1 MSVAVATPVAFVE
14 VESVHAIV
22 LLAGQVMTG
31 GVVSVTVMVWLAV
44 LVLPHASL
52 AVQVRVMFLACGQA
66 PGVVS
71 SAKLRL
77 GFGSQLSL
85 TVG

>member
-22 LLAGQVMTG
+22 MLAGQVMTG

-52 AVQVRVMFLACGQA
+52 AVQVRVMLLACGQA

-71 SAKLRL
+71 SA
-77 GFGSQLSL
+77 
-85 TVG
+85 